1 MNGYATQ
8 ILRVNLS
15 TGRITT
21 EVLDA
26 NVAHCTIGGRGMAA
40 EFLLSEVPAGIDAL
54 GPDNK
59 LAVATG
65 PFQNT
70 PIPGGTRFAVYAKS
84 PPTGGWGEA
93 HAAGSFGPMLK
104 RAGYDALIM
113 EGAGLCACV
122 CGHRTRASNCGMPVL
137 CRVGYLVCR

>member
-104 RAGYDALIM
+104 RAGYDALIV
-113 EGAGLCACV
+113 EGQASALVYLWPLDEGVELRDA
-122 CGHRTRASNCGMPVL
+122 RALQGRIFSL
-137 CRVGYLVCR
+137 

>member
-84 PPTGGWGEA
+84 PLTGGWGEA

-104 RAGYDALIM
+104 QTSYDALIV
-113 EGAGLCACV
+113 EGQVSALV
-122 CGHRTRASNCGMPVL
+122 YLWASNEGFEL
-137 CRVGYLVCR
+137 RDARALQGRIFDL

>member
-70 PIPGGTRFAVYAKS
+70 PIPGAPGLRFVPNLRLQEVGVKLMQLAPS
-84 PPTGGWGEA
+84 
-93 HAAGSFGPMLK
+93 
-104 RAGYDALIM
+104 
-113 EGAGLCACV
+113 
-122 CGHRTRASNCGMPVL
+122 VL
-137 CRVGYLVCR
+137 CSSGPVTMR

>member
-70 PIPGGTRFAVYAKS
+70 PIPGGTRFAVCAKS
-84 PPTGGWGEA
+84 PLTGGWGEA

-113 EGAGLCACV
+113 EGQASALVYLWASDEGVELRDA
-122 CGHRTRASNCGMPVL
+122 RALQGRIFSL
-137 CRVGYLVCR
+137 